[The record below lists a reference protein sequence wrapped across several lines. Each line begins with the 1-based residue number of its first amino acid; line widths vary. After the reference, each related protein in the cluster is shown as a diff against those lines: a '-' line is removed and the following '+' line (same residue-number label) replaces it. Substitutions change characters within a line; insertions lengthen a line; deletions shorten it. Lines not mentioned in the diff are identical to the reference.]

1 MSAVRC
7 DSVIPSIDNDKYQ
20 AGEYRRYDI
29 YIIGA
34 SPILVKSIVYVIV
47 YDFPNSFKHL
57 TDTGV
62 ILNLVF
68 SREYCI
74 ILSEEQKAHQDRNNL
89 CSTLHML

>member
-1 MSAVRC
+1 MFYWGR
-7 DSVIPSIDNDKYQ
+7 
-20 AGEYRRYDI
+20 
-29 YIIGA
+29 
-34 SPILVKSIVYVIV
+34 PILVKKYCICIV

-68 SREYCI
+68 SREYCM
-74 ILSEEQKAHQDRNNL
+74 ILIEEQKAHQDRNNL

>member
-1 MSAVRC
+1 MMFYWGRPYFGQKVLYMYC
-7 DSVIPSIDNDKYQ
+7 I
-20 AGEYRRYDI
+20 
-29 YIIGA
+29 
-34 SPILVKSIVYVIV
+34 

-68 SREYCI
+68 SRKYCM
-74 ILSEEQKAHQDRNNL
+74 ILIEEQKAHQDRNSL